1 MQLRKEAADYILS
14 NKYSERSEEYLYRE
28 IRGKGKWLMI
38 NDLDDLAYDRMLD
51 DMTEAYWSDTD
62 EVKRTRFEDYRV
74 PDEFYAEHLTD
85 WYTYCD
91 EASDDSFPIISEG
104 VRWKV

>member
-1 MQLRKEAADYILS
+1 MSMRKEIVNYILS

-74 PDEFYAEHLTD
+74 PDEFYAEHLSD

>member
-28 IRGKGKWLMI
+28 IKEVGMM

-51 DMTEAYWSDTD
+51 DITEAYWADML
-62 EVKRTRFEDYRV
+62 EVERVQFEEFGV
-74 PDEFYAEHLTD
+74 PDAFYVEHLAD
-85 WYTYCD
+85 WFEYCD
-91 EASDDSFPIISEG
+91 DASDDSFPAISVE
-104 VRWKV
+104 V

>member
-1 MQLRKEAADYILS
+1 MRKEAVDYILS

-28 IRGKGKWLMI
+28 IKEKGKWLLVT
-38 NDLDDLAYDRMLD
+38 DLDDLAYDRMLD
-51 DMTEAYWSDTD
+51 DATEAYWADTN
-62 EVKRTRFEDYRV
+62 EVQRIKFEDYGV

>member
-1 MQLRKEAADYILS
+1 MCMRKEAVDYILS

-28 IRGKGKWLMI
+28 IKEVGMV
-38 NDLDDLAYDRMLD
+38 NDLDDLAYDRMLND
-51 DMTEAYWSDTD
+51 ITEAYWADVD
-62 EVKRTRFEDYRV
+62 EDQRMTFSDYRAI
-74 PDEFYAEHLTD
+74 DAFEAEVRAD
-85 WYTYCD
+85 WYEYCD

>member
-1 MQLRKEAADYILS
+1 MQSHEVAAVYILS

-28 IRGKGKWLMI
+28 IKEVGMV
-38 NDLDDLAYDRMLD
+38 NYLDDLAYDRMLD
-51 DMTEAYWSDTD
+51 DITEAYWADVD
-62 EVKRTRFEDYRV
+62 EDQRMTFSDYRAI
-74 PDEFYAEHLTD
+74 DAFEAEVRAD
-85 WYTYCD
+85 WYEYCD

>member
-1 MQLRKEAADYILS
+1 MCMRKEIVDYILS

-28 IRGKGKWLMI
+28 IKEDGMV

-51 DMTEAYWSDTD
+51 DITEAYWGDTL
-62 EVKRTRFEDYRV
+62 EAERSTFEEYRV
-74 PDEFYAEHLTD
+74 SDEFYAEHLEQ
-85 WYTYCD
+85 WWTYCD

>member
-1 MQLRKEAADYILS
+1 MSMRKEIVNYILS

>member
-28 IRGKGKWLMI
+28 IKEVGMV

-51 DMTEAYWSDTD
+51 DITEAYWADML
-62 EVKRTRFEDYRV
+62 EVERVQFEEFGV
-74 PDEFYAEHLTD
+74 PDEFYVEHLAD
-85 WYTYCD
+85 WFEYCD
-91 EASDDSFPIISEG
+91 DASDDSFPTISVE
-104 VRWKV
+104 V

>member
-1 MQLRKEAADYILS
+1 MQLRKEVVDYILS

-28 IRGKGKWLMI
+28 IRGKGKWLMV
-38 NDLDDLAYDRMLD
+38 NDLSDLAYDRMLD
-51 DMTEAYWSDTD
+51 DVTEAYWGDTL
-62 EVKRTRFEDYRV
+62 EAERSTFEDYRV
-74 PDEFYAEHLTD
+74 PDEFYAEHLSD

>member
-1 MQLRKEAADYILS
+1 MQSHEVATVYILS

-28 IRGKGKWLMI
+28 IKEDEVV

-51 DMTEAYWSDTD
+51 DATEAYWGDTL
-62 EVKRTRFEDYRV
+62 ESERSTFEDYRV
-74 PDEFYAEHLTD
+74 PDEFYAEHLAD

-91 EASDDSFPIISEG
+91 EASDDSFPTISVE
-104 VRWKV
+104 V

>member
-1 MQLRKEAADYILS
+1 MRLRKQIVNYILS

>member
-1 MQLRKEAADYILS
+1 MQSHEVAAVYILS

-28 IRGKGKWLMI
+28 IKEVGMV

-51 DMTEAYWSDTD
+51 DITEAYWADVD
-62 EVKRTRFEDYRV
+62 EDQRMTFSDYRAI
-74 PDEFYAEHLTD
+74 DAFEAEVRAD
-85 WYTYCD
+85 WYEYCD

>member
-28 IRGKGKWLMI
+28 IKEVGMV

-51 DMTEAYWSDTD
+51 DITEAYWADML
-62 EVKRTRFEDYRV
+62 EVERVQFEEFGV
-74 PDEFYAEHLTD
+74 PDEFYVEHLVD
-85 WYTYCD
+85 WFEYCD
-91 EASDDSFPIISEG
+91 DASDDSFPAISVE
-104 VRWKV
+104 V

>member
-1 MQLRKEAADYILS
+1 MSMRKEIVNYILS

-38 NDLDDLAYDRMLD
+38 NDLNDLAYDRMLD

>member
-1 MQLRKEAADYILS
+1 MSMRKEIVNYILS

-62 EVKRTRFEDYRV
+62 EVERTRFEDYRV

>member
-1 MQLRKEAADYILS
+1 MLMRKEAADYILS

-28 IRGKGKWLMI
+28 IKEVGMV

-51 DMTEAYWSDTD
+51 DITEAYWADVD
-62 EVKRTRFEDYRV
+62 EDQRMTFSDYRAI
-74 PDEFYAEHLTD
+74 DAFEAEVRAD
-85 WYTYCD
+85 WYEYCD

>member
-28 IRGKGKWLMI
+28 IKEDGMM

-51 DMTEAYWSDTD
+51 DITEDYWADAL
-62 EVKRTRFEDYRV
+62 EVERSTFEDYRV
-74 PDEFYAEHLTD
+74 PDKFYAEHLSD

>member
-28 IRGKGKWLMI
+28 IRGKGKWLMM

-51 DMTEAYWSDTD
+51 DITEAYWADVD
-62 EVKRTRFEDYRV
+62 EDQRMTFSDYRAI
-74 PDEFYAEHLTD
+74 DAFEAEVRAD
-85 WYTYCD
+85 WYEYCD
-91 EASDDSFPIISEG
+91 DASDDSFPAISVE
-104 VRWKV
+104 V

>member
-28 IRGKGKWLMI
+28 IKEVGMV

-51 DMTEAYWSDTD
+51 DITEAYWADML
-62 EVKRTRFEDYRV
+62 EVERAQFEEFGV
-74 PDEFYAEHLTD
+74 PDEFYAEHLGE
-85 WYTYCD
+85 WYKYCD
-91 EASDDSFPIISEG
+91 EASDDSFPTITTE
-104 VRWKV
+104 V